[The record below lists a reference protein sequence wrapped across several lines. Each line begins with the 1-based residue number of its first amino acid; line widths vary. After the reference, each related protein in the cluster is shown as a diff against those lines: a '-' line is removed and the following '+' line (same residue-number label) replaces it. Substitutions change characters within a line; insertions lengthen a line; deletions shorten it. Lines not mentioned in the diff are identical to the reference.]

1 MCSERGELEI
11 LGVNTED
18 YHTTLARGTTIGLP
32 SQLLVRC
39 PGLASLLAILTVQV
53 SDFSNHESDDVI
65 LCLRLIIAF
74 QTKPTFSCSLHAV
87 LDLVPL
93 IYCACISFFSLY
105 SVLMIL
111 ACCYSNMLH
120 SLASWPLLI
129 LFRLPGTF
137 FLTSFPLSFG

>member
-11 LGVNTED
+11 LGVNTKD
-18 YHTTLARGTTIGLP
+18 YHTILARGTTIGLP
-32 SQLLVRC
+32 GQLLVRS
-39 PGLASLLAILTVQV
+39 PGLASLLVILCTTV

-93 IYCACISFFSLY
+93 IFCAHISLFSLY
-105 SVLMIL
+105 SVLVIL
-111 ACCYSNMLH
+111 ACSSSNMLH

-129 LFRLPGTF
+129 LFPLPGTF